1 MVDEFPHILNPLQDR
16 NLHGGEAPMS
26 AGTEP
31 ISILDRRKIEA
42 QIAGPLIKA
51 FIEEIGEDKAL
62 ALVRSVIGKLARQSG
77 MDLAKALGGN
87 TMADLARGLTAWA
100 KGDAYEME
108 GITLSATEY
117 VYNITR
123 CRYAEMYKA
132 IGMADL
138 GVILSCG
145 RDFELISGFN
155 PKMKLTRT
163 KTIMEGWD
171 CCDFRIKLLGE

>member
-1 MVDEFPHILNPLQDR
+1 
-16 NLHGGEAPMS
+16 MS

>member
-1 MVDEFPHILNPLQDR
+1 
-16 NLHGGEAPMS
+16 MS

-51 FIEEIGEDKAL
+51 FIEELGEDKAL
-62 ALVRSVIGKLARQSG
+62 AVVRSVIGKLARQSG

-163 KTIMEGWD
+163 KTIMEGCD

>member
-1 MVDEFPHILNPLQDR
+1 
-16 NLHGGEAPMS
+16 MS
-26 AGTEP
+26 AAAEP
-31 ISILDRRKIEA
+31 ISILERRKIEA
-42 QIAGPLIKA
+42 QIAGPMIKA
-51 FIEEIGEDKAL
+51 FIEEVGEKKAS
-62 ALVRSVIGKLARQSG
+62 AVVRSVIGKLARQSG
-77 MDLAKALGGN
+77 TDLAKALGGN
-87 TMADLARGLTAWA
+87 TMADLARGLAAWA

-108 GITLSATEY
+108 VITLSKTEY

-145 RDFELISGFN
+145 RDFELVSGFN

-163 KTIMEGWD
+163 KTIMEGCD
-171 CCDFRIKLLGE
+171 CCDFRISLSDP

>member
-1 MVDEFPHILNPLQDR
+1 MNPVP
-16 NLHGGEAPMS
+16 N
-26 AGTEP
+26 P

-51 FIEEIGEDKAL
+51 FIEEIGEEKAL
-62 ALVRSVIGKLARQSG
+62 AVVHSVIGKLARQSG
-77 MDLAKALGGN
+77 MELAKALGGN

-108 GITLSATEY
+108 VITLTETEY

-123 CRYAEMYKA
+123 CRYAEMYKD
-132 IGMADL
+132 IGLADL

-145 RDFELISGFN
+145 RDFELIAGFN
-155 PKMKLTRT
+155 PKMTLTRT
-163 KTIMEGWD
+163 KTIMEGSN
-171 CCDFRIKLLGE
+171 CCDFLIRLIES

>member
-1 MVDEFPHILNPLQDR
+1 
-16 NLHGGEAPMS
+16 MS
-26 AGTEP
+26 AGKEA

-51 FIEEIGEDKAL
+51 FIEEFGGEKAL
-62 ALVRSVIGKLARQSG
+62 AVVRSVIGKLARQSG
-77 MDLAKALGGN
+77 MDLFKALGGN

-108 GITLSATEY
+108 VITLTETEY
-117 VYNITR
+117 AYNITR

-145 RDFELISGFN
+145 RDFELIAGFN
-155 PKMKLTRT
+155 PRMKLTRT
-163 KTIMEGWD
+163 KTIMEGCD
-171 CCDFRIKLLGE
+171 CCDFRITLLDQ

>member
-1 MVDEFPHILNPLQDR
+1 
-16 NLHGGEAPMS
+16 MS

-42 QIAGPLIKA
+42 QITGPLIKA

-171 CCDFRIKLLGE
+171 CCDFRITLTGGKP

>member
-1 MVDEFPHILNPLQDR
+1 
-16 NLHGGEAPMS
+16 MS
-26 AGTEP
+26 AATQP
-31 ISILDRRKIEA
+31 IDILDRRKIEA

-51 FIEEIGEDKAL
+51 FIEEFGEEKAL
-62 ALVRSVIGKLARQSG
+62 AVVRKVIGRLARQSG

-108 GITLSATEY
+108 VISLSETGY
-117 VYNITR
+117 IYNITR
-123 CRYAEMYKA
+123 CRYAEMYKE
-132 IGMADL
+132 IGLADL

-163 KTIMEGWD
+163 KTIMEGHD
-171 CCDFRIKLLGE
+171 CCDFRITLSGGKP

>member
-1 MVDEFPHILNPLQDR
+1 
-16 NLHGGEAPMS
+16 MS
-26 AGTEP
+26 AGKVA

-42 QIAGPLIKA
+42 QIVGPLIKA

-62 ALVRSVIGKLARQSG
+62 AVVRSVIGKLARQSG

-87 TMADLARGLTAWA
+87 TMADLAGGLTAWA

-108 GITLSATEY
+108 GITLTETKY

-163 KTIMEGWD
+163 KTIMEGCD
-171 CCDFRIKLLGE
+171 CCDFRITLLDQ

>member
-1 MVDEFPHILNPLQDR
+1 MNP
-16 NLHGGEAPMS
+16 APN
-26 AGTEP
+26 P

-51 FIEEIGEDKAL
+51 FIEELGEEKAL
-62 ALVRSVIGKLARQSG
+62 AVVRSVIGKLARQSG
-77 MDLAKALGGN
+77 MELAKALGGN

-108 GITLSATEY
+108 VLALSEKEY

-123 CRYAEMYKA
+123 CRYAEMYKD
-132 IGMADL
+132 IGLADL

-145 RDFELISGFN
+145 RDFELITGFN
-155 PKMKLTRT
+155 PKMTLTRT
-163 KTIMEGWD
+163 KTIMEGCD
-171 CCDFRIKLLGE
+171 CCDFRIRLAGGKR

>member
-1 MVDEFPHILNPLQDR
+1 
-16 NLHGGEAPMS
+16 MS

-51 FIEEIGEDKAL
+51 FVEELGEDRAL
-62 ALVRSVIGKLARQSG
+62 AVVRSVIGKLARQSG

-171 CCDFRIKLLGE
+171 CCDFRIKLSGE

>member
-1 MVDEFPHILNPLQDR
+1 
-16 NLHGGEAPMS
+16 
-26 AGTEP
+26 
-31 ISILDRRKIEA
+31 
-42 QIAGPLIKA
+42 GPLIKA

-163 KTIMEGWD
+163 KTIMEGCD

>member
-1 MVDEFPHILNPLQDR
+1 
-16 NLHGGEAPMS
+16 MS
-26 AGTEP
+26 AGKVA

-42 QIAGPLIKA
+42 QIVGPLIKA

-62 ALVRSVIGKLARQSG
+62 AVVRSVIGKLARQSG

-87 TMADLARGLTAWA
+87 TMAYLARGLTAWA

-108 GITLSATEY
+108 GTTLTETEY

-163 KTIMEGWD
+163 KTIMEGCD
-171 CCDFRIKLLGE
+171 CCDFRITLLDQ

>member
-1 MVDEFPHILNPLQDR
+1 
-16 NLHGGEAPMS
+16 MS
-26 AGTEP
+26 AGKEA

-51 FIEEIGEDKAL
+51 FIEEFGGEKAL
-62 ALVRSVIGKLARQSG
+62 AVVRSVIGKLARQSG
-77 MDLAKALGGN
+77 MDLFKALGGN

-145 RDFELISGFN
+145 RDFELIAGFN
-155 PKMKLTRT
+155 PRMKLTRT
-163 KTIMEGWD
+163 KTIMEGCD
-171 CCDFRIKLLGE
+171 CCDFRITLLDQ

>member
-1 MVDEFPHILNPLQDR
+1 
-16 NLHGGEAPMS
+16 MS

-163 KTIMEGWD
+163 KTIMEGCD

>member
-1 MVDEFPHILNPLQDR
+1 
-16 NLHGGEAPMS
+16 MS

-42 QIAGPLIKA
+42 EIAGPLIKA
-51 FIEEIGEDKAL
+51 FIEELGEDKAL
-62 ALVRSVIGKLARQSG
+62 AVVRSVIGKLARQSG

-108 GITLSATEY
+108 GITLSAAEY

-171 CCDFRIKLLGE
+171 CCDFRITLTGGKP

>member
-1 MVDEFPHILNPLQDR
+1 
-16 NLHGGEAPMS
+16 MS

-51 FIEEIGEDKAL
+51 FIEEIGEDKAV
-62 ALVRSVIGKLARQSG
+62 VRSVIGKLARQSG
-77 MDLAKALGGN
+77 MDLANALGGN

-108 GITLSATEY
+108 GTTLSATEY

-163 KTIMEGWD
+163 KTIMEGCD

>member
-1 MVDEFPHILNPLQDR
+1 
-16 NLHGGEAPMS
+16 MS

-51 FIEEIGEDKAL
+51 FIVEIGEDKAL
-62 ALVRSVIGKLARQSG
+62 AVVRSVIGKLARQSG

-163 KTIMEGWD
+163 KTIMEGCD

>member
-1 MVDEFPHILNPLQDR
+1 MNAAANQ
-16 NLHGGEAPMS
+16 
-26 AGTEP
+26 

-42 QIAGPLIKA
+42 QITGPLIKA
-51 FIEEIGEDKAL
+51 FIEELGQEKAL
-62 ALVRSVIGKLARQSG
+62 AVVRSVIGKLARQSG

-87 TMADLARGLTAWA
+87 IMADLARGLTAWA

-108 GITLSATEY
+108 VIALSETEY

-123 CRYAEMYKA
+123 CRYAEMYKE
-132 IGMADL
+132 IGLADL

-155 PKMKLTRT
+155 PKMTLTRT
-163 KTIMEGWD
+163 KTIMEGCE
-171 CCDFRIKLLGE
+171 CCDFRISLAGGKP

>member
-1 MVDEFPHILNPLQDR
+1 
-16 NLHGGEAPMS
+16 MS

-42 QIAGPLIKA
+42 QISGPLIKA

-62 ALVRSVIGKLARQSG
+62 AVVRSVIGKLARQSG

-100 KGDAYEME
+100 KGDAYDME

-117 VYNITR
+117 AYNITR

-171 CCDFRIKLLGE
+171 CCDFRIKLLGQ

>member
-1 MVDEFPHILNPLQDR
+1 
-16 NLHGGEAPMS
+16 MS

-51 FIEEIGEDKAL
+51 FVEELGEDKAL
-62 ALVRSVIGKLARQSG
+62 AVVRSVIGKLARQSG

-171 CCDFRIKLLGE
+171 CCDFRIKLLDE

>member
-1 MVDEFPHILNPLQDR
+1 
-16 NLHGGEAPMS
+16 MS

-62 ALVRSVIGKLARQSG
+62 AVVRSVIGKLARQSG

-108 GITLSATEY
+108 GTTLSATEY

-163 KTIMEGWD
+163 KTIMEGCD

>member
-1 MVDEFPHILNPLQDR
+1 
-16 NLHGGEAPMS
+16 MS
-26 AGTEP
+26 AGKEA

-42 QIAGPLIKA
+42 QISGPLIKA
-51 FIEEIGEDKAL
+51 FIEEFGEEKAL
-62 ALVRSVIGKLARQSG
+62 AVVRSVIAKLARQSG

-87 TMADLARGLTAWA
+87 TMADLAQGLTAWA

-108 GITLSATEY
+108 GITLTETKY

-145 RDFELISGFN
+145 RDFELIAGFN

-163 KTIMEGWD
+163 KTIMEGCD
-171 CCDFRIKLLGE
+171 CCDFRITLLDQ